1 MFSLFIGI
9 ICIIGL
15 VIGTILSVSDFGIFF
30 DAPAFGIVIVG
41 AFLYCI
47 AAGGDAAD
55 RIENF
60 GIGAVRFGWL
70 GFFIGIIIMSASN
83 IIISLDNI
91 GPALAVAL
99 LTPFYGYFIKILT
112 NVIVY
117 RMDYNKLIEELNEEK
132 LKNENYK

>member
-9 ICIIGL
+9 FCIIGL
-15 VIGTILSVSDFGIFF
+15 VIGTILSVSDFGVFF
-30 DAPAFGIVIVG
+30 DAPAFGIVLVG
-41 AFLYCI
+41 AFLYSI
-47 AAGGDAAD
+47 ASGGEITD

-70 GFFIGIIIMSASN
+70 GFLIGIIIMSASN

-132 LKNENYK
+132 LDS

>member
-9 ICIIGL
+9 FCIIGL
-15 VIGTILSVSDFGIFF
+15 VIGTILSVSDFGVFF
-30 DAPAFGIVIVG
+30 DAPAFGIVLVG
-41 AFLYCI
+41 AFLYSI
-47 AAGGDAAD
+47 ASGGEITD

-70 GFFIGIIIMSASN
+70 GFLIGIIIMSASN

-112 NVIVY
+112 NVIVN
-117 RMDYNKLIEELNEEK
+117 RMDYNNLNDEQKEIEE
-132 LKNENYK
+132 

>member
-41 AFLYCI
+41 AFLYSI
-47 AAGGDAAD
+47 AAGGETVD

-112 NVIVY
+112 NVIVN

-132 LKNENYK
+132 LEN

>member
-47 AAGGDAAD
+47 AAGGDAVD

-70 GFFIGIIIMSASN
+70 GFLIGIIIMSASN

-132 LKNENYK
+132 LEN

>member
-47 AAGGDAAD
+47 AAGGDDAD

-99 LTPFYGYFIKILT
+99 LTPFYGYFIRILT

-117 RMDYNKLIEELNEEK
+117 RMDYNKLNEELNAEK
-132 LKNENYK
+132 LEN

>member
-1 MFSLFIGI
+1 MFSLYIGI
-9 ICIIGL
+9 FCIIGL
-15 VIGTILSVSDFGIFF
+15 VIGTILSVSDFGVFF
-30 DAPAFGIVIVG
+30 DAPAFGIVVVG
-41 AFLYCI
+41 AFLYSF
-47 AAGGDAAD
+47 AAGGDTTD

-112 NVIVY
+112 NVIVN
-117 RMDYNKLIEELNEEK
+117 RMDYNNLNDEQKEIEE
-132 LKNENYK
+132 

>member
-30 DAPAFGIVIVG
+30 DAPAVGIVIVG

-117 RMDYNKLIEELNEEK
+117 RMDYNKFIEELNEEK
-132 LKNENYK
+132 LEN

>member
-1 MFSLFIGI
+1 MGSEM
-9 ICIIGL
+9 CIRDR
-15 VIGTILSVSDFGIFF
+15 SYFGVFF
-30 DAPAFGIVIVG
+30 DTLAFGIVIVG
-41 AFLYCI
+41 AFLYSI
-47 AAGGDAAD
+47 AAGGEAVD

-60 GIGAVRFGWL
+60 VIGAVRFGWL

-83 IIISLDNI
+83 IIVSLDNI

-112 NVIVY
+112 NFIVY

-132 LKNENYK
+132 LEN

>member
-47 AAGGDAAD
+47 AAGGDAA
-55 RIENF
+55 
-60 GIGAVRFGWL
+60 
-70 GFFIGIIIMSASN
+70 
-83 IIISLDNI
+83 
-91 GPALAVAL
+91 AVASAAASAAAPVL
-99 LTPFYGYFIKILT
+99 LLPL
-112 NVIVY
+112 
-117 RMDYNKLIEELNEEK
+117 LW
-132 LKNENYK
+132 